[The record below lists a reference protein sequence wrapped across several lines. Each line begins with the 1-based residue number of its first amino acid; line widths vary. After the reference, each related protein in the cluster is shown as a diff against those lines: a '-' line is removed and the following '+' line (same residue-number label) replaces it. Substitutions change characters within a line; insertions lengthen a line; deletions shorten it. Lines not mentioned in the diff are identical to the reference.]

1 MPASEDASKHL
12 RVAVVAPP
20 WFTIPPDGYGGIEAM
35 VHWLVEGLVA
45 RGHQVTLIGAGDC
58 RTSAVRFL
66 QTYEEPPVALMGTPF
81 PEIVHALQADEH
93 LQELDVDVVHD
104 HSMGGPL
111 TARARRIPTVLTA
124 HGPVTGELG
133 ECYRL
138 LSRHHPMVAISEAQ
152 RAMGPHL
159 PWAGTVYNAIPVD
172 EYPFETEKDDFVLF
186 LGRISPEKAPDL
198 AIKAARAAGRRIVVA
213 AKCNEPAEH
222 AYFEQ
227 RVRPLLGPD
236 AEWYGHATTE
246 EKKKLLARASALVFP
261 IQWDEP
267 FGIVMVEAMACGTP
281 VVALRAGSVPELVV
295 DGLTGYIC
303 DRRGRA
309 ARGHPAG
316 RRPRRQG
323 LPPARVRL
331 LRRAGHGRRLR
342 AGLPPRDRPGG
353 HRGRLNGGHRR
364 PSAGR
369 ITAPR
374 LSILPS
380 RMAAVS
386 SPIRRPLR
394 RHPCTRQTRRGA
406 SASPWRCSSTYQG
419 RWTWLSASSR
429 VTVAASPSSGRALAA
444 SSGSSHG
451 STYLTVSPAR
461 TPAASTPT
469 TAAICALIAAWRS
482 SLKRSNPRS
491 PTWRF
496 GLRQRSIHGGTIGS
510 SAGSS
515 SSPWNR
521 VPWPGGRRAHG
532 GRRRARLRRTI
543 HT

>member
-20 WFTIPPDGYGGIEAM
+20 WFPIPPDGYGGIEAM

-58 RTSAVRFL
+58 RTSAARFL
-66 QTYEEPPVALMGTPF
+66 QTYEEPPVARMGTPF

-93 LQELDVDVVHD
+93 LRELDVDVVHD

-111 TARARRIPTVLTA
+111 TARARRTPTVLTA

-152 RAMGPHL
+152 RAKGPHL

-186 LGRISPEKAPDL
+186 LGRISPEKGPDL
-198 AIKAARAAGRRIVVA
+198 AIKAARAAGRRIVIA

-222 AYFEQ
+222 AYFDQ

-303 DRRGRA
+303 DRPEELPA
-309 ARGHPAG
+309 AHPAG

-342 AGLPPRDRPGG
+342 DGLPPGDRPGG
-353 HRGRLNGGHRR
+353 LTTASGGLGPPGPLSGPARARPRWPGRRCPRPRPRPGRRVRGARRR
-364 PSAGR
+364 PGCR
-369 ITAPR
+369 
-374 LSILPS
+374 
-380 RMAAVS
+380 
-386 SPIRRPLR
+386 
-394 RHPCTRQTRRGA
+394 
-406 SASPWRCSSTYQG
+406 
-419 RWTWLSASSR
+419 
-429 VTVAASPSSGRALAA
+429 
-444 SSGSSHG
+444 
-451 STYLTVSPAR
+451 
-461 TPAASTPT
+461 
-469 TAAICALIAAWRS
+469 
-482 SLKRSNPRS
+482 
-491 PTWRF
+491 
-496 GLRQRSIHGGTIGS
+496 
-510 SAGSS
+510 
-515 SSPWNR
+515 
-521 VPWPGGRRAHG
+521 
-532 GRRRARLRRTI
+532 
-543 HT
+543 